1 MDDMVTKGN
10 DASNDK
16 QKDNSGASGGFNPVV
31 FVQESSEEL
40 KKVVW
45 PDRQRLIGES
55 AAVVLMVALSAVTIS
70 LVDQLF
76 GWAAG
81 IIFNK

>member
-1 MDDMVTKGN
+1 MVTKGN
-10 DASNDK
+10 EASDEK
-16 QKDNSGASGGFNPVV
+16 QKDNAKDVPATSKDGFNPVA
-31 FVQESSEEL
+31 FVQESREEL

-76 GWAAG
+76 RWLAET
-81 IIFNK
+81 IF

>member
-1 MDDMVTKGN
+1 MVTKDS
-10 DASNDK
+10 DASKDK
-16 QKDNSGASGGFNPVV
+16 QKDNSAAGGFNPIV
-31 FVQESSEEL
+31 FIQESREEL

-55 AAVVLMVALSAVTIS
+55 AAVILMVALSAVTIS

-76 GWAAG
+76 SWLAKT
-81 IIFNK
+81 IFA